1 MTIADKIQPLGDRVV
16 VRLLAA
22 EEKTQGGLI
31 VPDAAKEK
39 PKRGEVVA
47 VGPGRVEATQIAEGV
62 PIGYRHVM
70 EIKVGDQVLFAKWGV
85 NEVKIGGE
93 TLAILREDDI
103 LAIVK

>member
-16 VRLLAA
+16 VRLVAA

-47 VGPGRVEATQIAEGV
+47 VAGPEFQLINPNVAAPR
-62 PIGYRHVM
+62 GYTL
-70 EIKVGDQVLFAKWGV
+70 KVGDQVLFAKWGV